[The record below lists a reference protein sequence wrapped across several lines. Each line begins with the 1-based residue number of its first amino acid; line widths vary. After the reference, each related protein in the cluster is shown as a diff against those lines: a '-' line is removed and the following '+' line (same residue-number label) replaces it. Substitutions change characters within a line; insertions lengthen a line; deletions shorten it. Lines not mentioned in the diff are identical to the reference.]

1 MAFIILLCSVVL
13 SAFCPDHFEL
23 DKVNA
28 IFDVTV
34 SCVDQLL
41 CDFVFDILTFS
52 SAWLCR
58 VIKVVVLQYAIIY
71 SVVNR
76 GKVFCFSL

>member
-1 MAFIILLCSVVL
+1 MALIILLGSLVL
-13 SAFCPDHFEL
+13 SAFCSDHFEL
-23 DKVNA
+23 DKANA

-41 CDFVFDILTFS
+41 CDFVFVIMTLS
-52 SAWLCR
+52 SVWLCT
-58 VIKVVVLQYAIIY
+58 VIKVVVLQYIIMC